1 MSVPDAVRSSMA
13 SALSESNML
22 AGRLAFFDLQQP
34 EIAQASYVL
43 GLQAAQDARD
53 PLLASAVL
61 AHMAFIPAFS
71 GAQGRAEEAREKV
84 RAARAFAHPS
94 PAWPTPPDGGTSL
107 SRRGLAQVVVEHG
120 DGDHHRGCACS
131 QPD

>member
-71 GAQGRAEEAREKV
+71 GAQGRAEEARERFV
-84 RAARAFAHPS
+84 RLGHS
-94 PAWPTPPDGGTSL
+94 HIHL
-107 SRRGLAQVVVEHG
+107 LHG
-120 DGDHHRGCACS
+120 PRPLTAG
-131 QPD
+131 PL